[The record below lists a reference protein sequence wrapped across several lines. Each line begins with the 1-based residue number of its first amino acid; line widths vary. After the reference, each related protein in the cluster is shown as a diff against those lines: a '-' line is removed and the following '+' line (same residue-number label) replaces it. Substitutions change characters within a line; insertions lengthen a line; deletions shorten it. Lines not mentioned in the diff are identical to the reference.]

1 MRRGELICLTG
12 IDGAGKS
19 TLARG
24 VSERLSDRGY
34 RACHTYGRY
43 LPLLAYPVMEL
54 GRRTLLSGGQNE
66 GDYTEHRAEKGDLFA
81 GSTLRLGYE
90 ALVML
95 DYAPQLLRRVL
106 LPLYRYEY
114 VVCDRYFYDTLL
126 TDLCGDVVRTP
137 EEAISK
143 YDRFY
148 SRLVPEPD
156 HEFYVEIDPEVSM
169 ERKDDVP
176 AIEYLEERKA
186 FYDEFA
192 AAFGL
197 TRLDGTDPPEE
208 LVAAVVET
216 VDRY

>member
-1 MRRGELICLTG
+1 MQRGTLICLTG

-19 TLARG
+19 TLARS
-24 VSERLSDRGY
+24 VSEALSERGY
-34 RACHTYGRY
+34 RATYTYGRY

-54 GRRTLLSGGQNE
+54 GRRTLLSGGQDE
-66 GDYTEHRAEKGDLFA
+66 GDYTEHQSEKRELFA

-95 DYAPQLLRRVL
+95 DYAPQLLWRVAV
-106 LPLYRYEY
+106 PLYRYEY

-137 EEAISK
+137 EEAVSK

-148 SRLVPEPD
+148 SRLVPDPD

-186 FYDEFA
+186 FYDRFA
-192 AAFGL
+192 ETFDL
-197 TRLDGTDPPEE
+197 TRLDGTDAPGE
-208 LVAAVVET
+208 LVSSVLDA
-216 VDRY
+216 VDR

>member
-1 MRRGELICLTG
+1 MQRGTLICLTG

-24 VSERLSDRGY
+24 VSEALTERGH
-34 RACHTYGRY
+34 RATYTYGRY

-54 GRRTLLSGGQNE
+54 GRRTLLSGGQDE
-66 GDYTEHRAEKGDLFA
+66 GEYTEHQAEKEELFA

-95 DYAPQLLRRVL
+95 DYAPQLLWRVL
-106 LPLYRYEY
+106 VPLYRYDY

-126 TDLCGDVVRTP
+126 TDLCGDVVRAP
-137 EEAISK
+137 EAAVSK

-148 SRLVPEPD
+148 SRLVPDPD
-156 HEFYVEIDPEVSM
+156 YEFYVEIEPEVSM

-186 FYDEFA
+186 FYDRFA
-192 AAFGL
+192 EAFDL
-197 TRLDGTDPPEE
+197 TRLDGTDSPEE
-208 LVAAVVET
+208 LVAAVLDEI
-216 VDRY
+216 D

>member
-1 MRRGELICLTG
+1 MQRGQLICLTG

-19 TLARG
+19 TLARA
-24 VSERLSDRGY
+24 VSEELADRGY
-34 RACHTYGRY
+34 SACYTYGRY

-54 GRRTLLSGGQNE
+54 GRRTLLGGSQQE
-66 GDYTEHRAEKGDLFA
+66 GEYTEHQAEKEELFA

-95 DYAPQLLRRVL
+95 DYAPQLLWRVL
-106 LPLYRYEY
+106 VPLYRHEY

-137 EEAISK
+137 EEAVSK
-143 YDRFY
+143 YRRFY
-148 SRLVPEPD
+148 SHLVPEPD
-156 HEFYVEIDPEVSM
+156 HEFYVEIEPEVSM

-186 FYDEFA
+186 FYDRFA
-192 AAFGL
+192 EAFDL
-197 TRLDGTDPPEE
+197 TRLDGTDPPEH
-208 LVAAVVET
+208 LVAAVLDAV
-216 VDRY
+216 V